1 MNNEN
6 QNFTIRIENIIVHKA
21 EKEQFKETHLKL
33 KDKPLT
39 VDNNNEN
46 DPTVLFVKSFVE
58 SYLRRRAGKIYGV
71 FNEDTVS
78 YPFPTF
84 LEKYISDFD
93 ILDLSTKMANRLKM
107 MMDNAKASTG
117 GFMFCMDYYYDDKR
131 HFAVILLT
139 TKGNTGINDQTLE
152 LESTFTLDIDEINM
166 AVDIRLD
173 EWFESKKEEN
183 PKSYL
188 SFSGGKK
195 KISDYFLNT
204 IGCKDAPNA
213 SKATAA
219 LVQGI
224 VGFLRTKNLSI
235 ERFNEMKSLA
245 YHAIK
250 DKGNTVDVEE
260 LKCTLFEKQED
271 RDGFEKYLASSN
283 IILPDILDYDARSL
297 KGLTQYHMKR
307 KGFDMRI
314 DNDFIGTYL
323 DFSDGSAY
331 PRLKIDGLK
340 DDIEA
345 YNRTG
350 VNAGESADRSNG

>member
-1 MNNEN
+1 MNNVD
-6 QNFTIRIENIIVHKA
+6 QSFSIRIENIIVHKA
-21 EKEQFKETHLKL
+21 EKEQFKETQLVL
-33 KDKPLT
+33 KDKPFK
-39 VDNNNEN
+39 VDNDNEG
-46 DPTVLFVKSFVE
+46 DPSVLFVRSFVE
-58 SYLRRRAGKIYGV
+58 SYLRRRAGKIYGI
-71 FNEDTVS
+71 FNEDIDT
-78 YPFPTF
+78 YPFPKF
-84 LEKYISDFD
+84 LEKYISDHD
-93 ILDLSTKMANRLKM
+93 IYDLSVKMVNRLKM

-131 HFAVILLT
+131 HFAVIILT
-139 TKGNTGINDQTLE
+139 TKGNTGINDRTLE

-166 AVDIRLD
+166 AVDIKLD
-173 EWFESKKEEN
+173 DWVESKEEEKL
-183 PKSYL
+183 KSYL

-213 SKATAA
+213 SKATSA

-224 VGFLRTKNLSI
+224 VGFLRTKALTI
-235 ERFNEMKSLA
+235 EKFNEMKSLA

-260 LKCTLFEKQED
+260 LKCTLFEKLED
-271 RDGFEKYLASSN
+271 RDGFEQYLASNN
-283 IILPDILDYDARSL
+283 IVLPDILDYDARSL

-323 DFSDGSAY
+323 DFSGGSAY
-331 PRLKIDGLK
+331 PLLKIDGLK
-340 DDIEA
+340 DDVEN
-345 YNRTG
+345 YNKTG
-350 VNAGESADRSNG
+350 MNLEVTNGSNG